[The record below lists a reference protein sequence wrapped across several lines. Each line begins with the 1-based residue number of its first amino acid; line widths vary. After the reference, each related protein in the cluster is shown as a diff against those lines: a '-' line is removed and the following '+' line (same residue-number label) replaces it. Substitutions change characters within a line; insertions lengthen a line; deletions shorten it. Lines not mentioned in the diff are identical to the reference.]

1 MNDSSTF
8 YKRSIEY
15 NNPSGLLQKFFSLR
29 LDELL
34 DGKNATDLGCGAGND
49 TLYLLNNGFNVTA
62 IDREEEVENI
72 LETRYHGDNLNII
85 IDDFSRIN
93 LPNTDLLLA
102 NFSLL
107 FSSNLD
113 QTMYNIQKSLN
124 TNGFLLCNII
134 GKEDDWANTRTSVT
148 REELLEYFID
158 YDIKY
163 FSEEKYYKD
172 SFQEKNKYW
181 HMYTIIARK
190 K

>member
-1 MNDSSTF
+1 MQNSKEYYKATMNN
-8 YKRSIEY
+8 K
-15 NNPSGLLQKFFSLR
+15 PSGLISKFFNCKYNEKLN
-29 LDELL
+29 
-34 DGKNATDLGCGAGND
+34 GNTAIDLGCGAGND
-49 TLYLLNNGFNVTA
+49 TLFLLNNGFNVTA

-85 IDDFSRIN
+85 IDDFSKIN
-93 LPNTDLLLA
+93 LPSTNLLLA

-124 TNGFLLCNII
+124 KNGFLLCNII
-134 GKEDDWANTRTSVT
+134 GKEDDWANIRTSVT
-148 REELLEYFID
+148 REELLDYFID

-190 K
+190 V